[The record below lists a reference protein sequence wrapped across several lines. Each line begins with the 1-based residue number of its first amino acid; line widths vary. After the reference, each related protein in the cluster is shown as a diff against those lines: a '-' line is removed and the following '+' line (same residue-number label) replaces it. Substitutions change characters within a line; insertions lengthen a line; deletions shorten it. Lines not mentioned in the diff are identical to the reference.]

1 MIYNHILL
9 FTIGLIVI
17 YYSAESLISSSTS
30 LAAKFNISKVLI
42 GVGVVAVGT
51 SLPEFVVS
59 IIAILKKEQ
68 GLLIGNVLGSNIA
81 NIGLVFGF
89 SLLVSSVKAS
99 FKKIKFEI
107 IILFIVSFI
116 LFVGVFFHILSF
128 KFGLIFIFIF
138 IYFIYSLLNKEHPN
152 QDLNSFEKDSS
163 QNKIIFLLLI
173 GLLGLPLGSEI
184 FIRGAIGIAKFFE
197 VPSHIVGLSSV
208 AIGTSVPELAAGIIA
223 ARKKEFQ
230 IIIGN
235 VLGSNIFN
243 IIFVIGF
250 SLIFTN
256 IETSSLVG
264 IRSNVAVFFIF
275 SIFFCMVLM
284 LRIIPRFVGLVLLG
298 AYGLFIVYIF

>member
-1 MIYNHILL
+1 MIYNYILL
-9 FTIGLIVI
+9 FTAGLIVI

-30 LAAKFNISKVLI
+30 LAAKLNISKVLVGI
-42 GVGVVAVGT
+42 GVVAVGT

-89 SLLVSSVKAS
+89 SLLMSSVKVS
-99 FKKIKFEI
+99 FKKIKFEVI
-107 IILFIVSFI
+107 TLLIVSFI

-128 KFGLIFIFIF
+128 KFGVIFIFIF
-138 IYFIYSLLNKEHPN
+138 VYFIYSLFNKEHAN
-152 QDLNSFEKDSS
+152 QDLNQIEKDSPL
-163 QNKIIFLLLI
+163 NKIIFLLLI
-173 GLLGLPLGSEI
+173 GLFGLPVGSEI

-230 IIIGN
+230 IIVGN

-256 IETSSLVG
+256 IETSSLLG
-264 IRSNVAVFFIF
+264 IRNNVTVFFIF
-275 SIFFCMVLM
+275 SIFFCILLM
-284 LRIIPRFVGLVLLG
+284 LRIIPRFVGSILVG
-298 AYGLFIVYIF
+298 SYALFIIYIF